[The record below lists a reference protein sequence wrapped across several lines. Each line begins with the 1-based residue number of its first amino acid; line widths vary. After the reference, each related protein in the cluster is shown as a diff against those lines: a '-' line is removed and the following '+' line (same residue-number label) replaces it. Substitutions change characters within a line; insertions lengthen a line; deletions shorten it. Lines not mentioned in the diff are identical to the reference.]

1 MHKNLD
7 KFYCSKICFDTNI
20 SFMQTTPHTENF
32 GGNGPQKHW
41 NFLLESRKQWD
52 LLLLEKKKDV
62 KKWITI
68 GMVFQRVHFLKEK
81 DSMNDFDFQ
90 IRYKDRISAYFH

>member
-1 MHKNLD
+1 MR
-7 KFYCSKICFDTNI
+7 
-20 SFMQTTPHTENF
+20 SFVI
-32 GGNGPQKHW
+32 
-41 NFLLESRKQWD
+41 R
-52 LLLLEKKKDV
+52 KKKDV

-68 GMVFQRVHFLKEK
+68 GIVFQRVHFLKEK

>member
-1 MHKNLD
+1 MR
-7 KFYCSKICFDTNI
+7 
-20 SFMQTTPHTENF
+20 SFVI
-32 GGNGPQKHW
+32 
-41 NFLLESRKQWD
+41 R
-52 LLLLEKKKDV
+52 KKKDV

-68 GMVFQRVHFLKEK
+68 GIVFQRTKRVHFSKEK